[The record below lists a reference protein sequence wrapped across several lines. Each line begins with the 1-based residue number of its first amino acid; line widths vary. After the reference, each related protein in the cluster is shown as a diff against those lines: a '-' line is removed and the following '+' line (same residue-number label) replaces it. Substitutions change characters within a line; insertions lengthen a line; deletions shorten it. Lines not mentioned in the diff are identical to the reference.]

1 MLEDACLERDFA
13 DELLSAEPFVTRNG
27 SEDAK
32 KTFCAV
38 AYRFGTS
45 SYLVSRVQRVQVVH
59 WEVQGICTNVASRM
73 VGNQVRPGCVR

>member
-32 KTFCAV
+32 K
-38 AYRFGTS
+38 
-45 SYLVSRVQRVQVVH
+45 
-59 WEVQGICTNVASRM
+59 NVLR
-73 VGNQVRPGCVR
+73 CCI